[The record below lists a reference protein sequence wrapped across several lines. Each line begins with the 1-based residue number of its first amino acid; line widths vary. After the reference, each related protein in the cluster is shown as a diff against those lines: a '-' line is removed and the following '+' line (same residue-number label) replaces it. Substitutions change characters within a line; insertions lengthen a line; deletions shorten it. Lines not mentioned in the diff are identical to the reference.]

1 MHMIEH
7 KAFHFTEF
15 KATDEK
21 GNFQGVLST
30 YGNEDLVGDVC
41 DPGCFDNSI
50 RTRGNKRPFLWQH
63 LSIEPIGSLIVTDT
77 KDNLAVDGHFNMD
90 VQRGREAFYL
100 LKAGDVNGLSIGFQ
114 LIDADYID
122 GVRHLK
128 EIDLIEGSFVTFPAN
143 PAAMAEAKMVSES
156 SKAALRKQIS
166 AVGGFRLLDKTVQ
179 KKLMKAVD
187 EALTEEEEE
196 KEEEENPDDQTDDPE
211 SNEVN
216 KEIDEEEEEELKTLF
231 LSINKLKD
239 NVDVLTKSV
248 KEVI

>member
-1 MHMIEH
+1 MIEH

-30 YGNEDLVGDVC
+30 YGNEDFVGDVC

-50 RTRGNKRPFLWQH
+50 RTRGSKLPFLWQH

-77 KDNLAVDGHFNMD
+77 KDNLAVDGHFNMG
-90 VQRGREAFYL
+90 VQRGREAFSL

-143 PAAMAEAKMVSES
+143 PAAMAEAKMISKS

-166 AVGGFRLLDKTVQ
+166 AVGGFKLLDKTVQ

-187 EALTEEEEE
+187 EALEEEEE

-211 SNEVN
+211 SDEVN

>member
-30 YGNEDLVGDVC
+30 YGNEDFVGDVC

-50 RTRGNKRPFLWQH
+50 RTRGNKLPFLWQH

-77 KDNLAVDGHFNMD
+77 KDNLAVDGHFNMG
-90 VQRGREAFYL
+90 VQRGREAFSL

-166 AVGGFRLLDKTVQ
+166 AVGGFKLLDKTVQ

-187 EALTEEEEE
+187 EALEEEEE

-211 SNEVN
+211 SDEVN